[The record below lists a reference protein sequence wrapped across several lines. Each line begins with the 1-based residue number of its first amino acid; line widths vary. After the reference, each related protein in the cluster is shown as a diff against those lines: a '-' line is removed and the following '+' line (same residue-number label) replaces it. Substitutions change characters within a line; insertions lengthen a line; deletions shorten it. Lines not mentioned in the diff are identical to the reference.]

1 MVAYYLQDL
10 QIQSPGA
17 EAPLALMPIG
27 ALKVGTGSF
36 TLQRDIPASTSFV
49 GDKRELVVVGDLL
62 DEKRVTADRG

>member
-1 MVAYYLQDL
+1 MA
-10 QIQSPGA
+10 
-17 EAPLALMPIG
+17 IG

-62 DEKRVTADRG
+62 DEKRVMVNGG

>member
-17 EAPLALMPIG
+17 EARLALMAIG

-36 TLQRDIPASTSFV
+36 TFQRDIPASTPFV
-49 GDKRELVVVGDLL
+49 GNKRELVVVGDLL
-62 DEKRVTADRG
+62 DEKRVMVD